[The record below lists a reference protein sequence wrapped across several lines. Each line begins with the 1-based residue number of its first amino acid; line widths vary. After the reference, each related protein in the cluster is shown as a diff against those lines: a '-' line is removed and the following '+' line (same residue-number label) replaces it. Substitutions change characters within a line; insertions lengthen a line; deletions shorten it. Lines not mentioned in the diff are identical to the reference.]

1 MQNMASLPKRMN
13 LHTTHMAPQ
22 LTPPPWCPLSHP
34 YFAAALLDTFSLLQM
49 AFQVPQQ
56 LPGSWAQLFWPEH
69 EGGVSSEGLLE
80 YTSKEIQVDRAEGPE
95 VKMMT
100 WIGLWVQVRVVVG
113 V

>member
-1 MQNMASLPKRMN
+1 M
-13 LHTTHMAPQ
+13 
-22 LTPPPWCPLSHP
+22 
-34 YFAAALLDTFSLLQM
+34 LDTFLVLRM
-49 AFQVPQQ
+49 ATQVPQQ

-69 EGGVSSEGLLE
+69 EGQLE

-100 WIGLWVQVRVVVG
+100 WIGLWVQVWVVLG

>member
-1 MQNMASLPKRMN
+1 M
-13 LHTTHMAPQ
+13 
-22 LTPPPWCPLSHP
+22 
-34 YFAAALLDTFSLLQM
+34 LDTFLVLRM
-49 AFQVPQQ
+49 ATQVPQQ

-69 EGGVSSEGLLE
+69 EGGMSSEGQLE

-100 WIGLWVQVRVVVG
+100 WIGLWVQVWVVLG